1 MTRRK
6 KTKGSKSPLIR
17 LVGLEAAAV
26 AAAAGMVGSPAMGA
40 PGDLDPSF
48 GDVGRQ
54 SSFHQSM
61 FPQWSVDVQAD
72 DAVLLGG
79 GGEYCYFGCYED
91 HFVGRLLPN
100 GTPDASFS
108 AAALTDTWVLDT
120 ALQPD
125 GKLVGVGH
133 ANSKLQV
140 FRLRS
145 DGSLDADFGVGGLVQ
160 ISAGSGAAGH
170 SVIID
175 PDGRIVVAGT
185 RFQSGVQGLIL
196 VRLQPNGALDAS
208 FGTGGTFVPPGIS
221 IGAGGYPARIA
232 RAVGGGYR
240 VMAHPESV
248 PGGQN
253 CSVYGITDTGLLDAA
268 FGTDGVAAAPSSNAG
283 TANGAVLCA
292 SLAVQPD
299 GRLLLGGRRANVDE
313 AYFSRLLANGATDP
327 SIATV
332 AAATQVGSVTSLAVG
347 SSGSI
352 FVAGTDRTGLSGAI
366 VVRMLADGALDTLF
380 GHAGVAKVDLNA
392 RRAAVPFISDMKV
405 TTNDALVIAGNSYD
419 SGYSG
424 GVFVARLLGNVAGGS
439 PGVLSISQRRV
450 LGTEQGAQAVLKVRR
465 TGGSQGAV
473 AVTYAT
479 RDFPAPPTAGSEHA
493 PGDRATSGADYAAA
507 SGRLTWTDGD
517 VGEREIVVPIG
528 SDTNAEKPEF
538 FEVALEL
545 PEGGAGLGAFGADV
559 EIAGASYPVG
569 DFTIR
574 TGTSSVD
581 EGTTAAFYVDRN
593 YYGQGAVSV
602 TVRVA
607 AGGSATP
614 GQDFRNQGS
623 ADWQDV
629 VLTWADGETGGKYLP
644 LPIAADGV
652 AESVEAF
659 TLELVSPTGGA
670 VLGDV
675 TQATV
680 QINVPPS
687 PASPPPRPATS
698 GSRGGGALGWLGAML
713 LGLGG
718 ALRRRRIRNR

>member
-6 KTKGSKSPLIR
+6 KAKGSKSPLIR
-17 LVGLEAAAV
+17 LVGLEAAV
-26 AAAAGMVGSPAMGA
+26 AITGVAGSMTATAA
-40 PGDLDPSF
+40 PGDVDPSF

-54 SSFHQSM
+54 SSFHQSI
-61 FPQWSVDVQAD
+61 FPEWSVDVQAD

-79 GGEYCYFGCYED
+79 GGEYCYWGCYED
-91 HFVGRLLPN
+91 YFVGRLLPN

-125 GKLVGVGH
+125 GRLIGVGY

-160 ISAGSGAAGH
+160 VSAGSSAAGH
-170 SVIID
+170 SVIVD
-175 PDGRIVVAGT
+175 PDGRVVVAGT
-185 RFQSGVQGLIL
+185 RFQGGVQGLIL
-196 VRLQPNGALDAS
+196 IRLQPNGAFDES
-208 FGTGGTFVPPGIS
+208 FGTGGTFAPPGIS
-221 IGAGGYPARIA
+221 IGTGGYPARIA

-240 VMAHPESV
+240 VMAHPDSV
-248 PGGQN
+248 PGNQN
-253 CSVYGITDTGLLDAA
+253 CSVYGITDTGMLDAA
-268 FGTDGVAAAPSSNAG
+268 FGTAGVAAAPSSDAG
-283 TANGAVLCA
+283 AADGVVHCR

-299 GRLLLGGRRANVDE
+299 GRLLLGGRRANVDG
-313 AYFSRLLANGATDP
+313 AYVGRLLANGATDP
-327 SIATV
+327 SFATV
-332 AAATQVGSVTSLAVG
+332 AAPAQLRSVTSLAVG

-352 FVAGTDRTGLSGAI
+352 VVAGNDRTGLSGAI
-366 VVRMLADGALDTLF
+366 VVRMLADGTLDTLF
-380 GHAGVAKVDLNA
+380 GRAGVATVDLNA

-405 TTNDALVIAGNSYD
+405 TTSDALVIAGNSYD

-439 PGVLSISQRRV
+439 PGVLGMKQQRV
-450 LGTEQGAQAVLKVRR
+450 LGREQDGQAALSVRR
-465 TGGSQGAV
+465 TGGSAGAI
-473 AVTYAT
+473 AVTYVT
-479 RDFPAPPTAGSEHA
+479 REFPAPPAAGSEYA
-493 PGDRATSGADYAAA
+493 PGERATSGADYTVTT
-507 SGRLTWTDGD
+507 GRLTWADGD
-517 VGEREIVVPIG
+517 VGEREIVVPIA
-528 SDTNAEKPEF
+528 SDTTAEKPEF
-538 FEVALEL
+538 FEVVLES

-569 DFTIR
+569 ELTIR
-574 TGTSSVD
+574 TDTPSVN
-581 EGTTAAFYVDRN
+581 EGNEAWFWVNRDF
-593 YYGQGAVSV
+593 YGQGAVSV

-614 GQDFRNQGS
+614 GQDFRSQGS
-623 ADWQDV
+623 ANWQDV
-629 VLTWADGETGGKYLP
+629 VLTWADGETGGKSLQV
-644 LPIAADGV
+644 PIAADGV
-652 AESVEAF
+652 AEPLEAF

-670 VLGDV
+670 ALGDT

-680 QINVPPS
+680 QINVPPTPPS
-687 PASPPPRPATS
+687 PPRPPAAS
-698 GSRGGGALGWLGAML
+698 GSGGGGTFGWLGAML